1 MGQPDRVES
10 LLEENMGLVHW
21 VICKHYPTFIGDD
34 DVVQEARIG
43 LWKACISFD
52 ESKGAFSSY
61 AVMCI
66 LNNVRMYFR
75 REKRH
80 GGYISLNT
88 VVNEE
93 NETEFGDLL
102 EDHTARVEDSGIFV
116 KDFIS
121 KLSEKEQQ
129 IIRLQFASVKQ
140 VDACKV
146 LKCTQAHYSRLLSR
160 IRKKWDD
167 YNKERRCIR

>member
-10 LLEENMGLVHW
+10 LLEENIGLIHW

-80 GGYISLNT
+80 GGCISLNT

-102 EDHTARVEDSGIFV
+102 EHPDGSVEGSGVFV

-121 KLSEKEQQ
+121 SLTEREQK
-129 IIRLQFASVKQ
+129 IVYFQFYSVTQKA
-140 VDACKV
+140 ACKE
-146 LKCTQAHYSRLLSR
+146 LGCTQAWYSKLLKR
-160 IRKKWDD
+160 IRTKWDD